1 MTTQICLADFQN
13 KKQAFRKI
21 HSELVIKK
29 INNKFRAGSNPY
41 SATGVSVVMYE
52 HQDDDFIVPFNYG
65 LNFIRESGID
75 DSYYPNNDEFVE
87 SNFEFTGELLP
98 RQKNILEEVMSDL
111 YKRRSILLSLH
122 CGFGKTIFAIYLSS
136 LLTKEHKGRVLICCH
151 RLVLIEQWKHA
162 ITKFTNGTCQVLS
175 SSEPI
180 KDVNFYIINIQTIQ
194 KRNLEDFDSVSVLVV
209 DECHT
214 ICTQNLVRSLMFVRP
229 KFCLGLS
236 ATPYRDDGMQDVL
249 HRVFGEKIIHKQL
262 KRLYSV
268 YILETGFKPVVT
280 KQESGNM
287 DWNDILKQ
295 QSENKDRNTLICKV
309 AKYFTTR
316 NILIICKRVAHANYL
331 YEQLKDT
338 ESVDCFMGTNKTYNS
353 DARILIVTCSKG
365 GVGFDHPKL
374 DMLIV
379 AADVENLFV
388 QYLGRI
394 FRRDDTFPIVVDMKD
409 KFAGFQRHLKTRQ
422 DVYKETCGTI
432 MNFNLEFKDFGK
444 F

>member
-1 MTTQICLADFQN
+1 MTTQICLADFEN

-21 HSELVIKK
+21 HTDLVIKK
-29 INNKFRAGSNPY
+29 VNNKFKFNANPY
-41 SATGVSVVMYE
+41 AFNGTSVVMYE
-52 HQDDDFIVPFNYG
+52 HQDDEFVIPFNYA
-65 LNFIRESGID
+65 LNFMRETEKTYFPND
-75 DSYYPNNDEFVE
+75 DDFVE
-87 SNFEFTGELLP
+87 NEFEFTGELLT
-98 RQKNILEEVMSDL
+98 RQKNILNEVLQTL
-111 YKRRSILLSLH
+111 YAQRSILLSLH

-162 ITKFTNGTCQVLS
+162 ISKFTNATCQVLS
-175 SSEPI
+175 STEKI
-180 KDVNFYIINIQTIQ
+180 KEANFYIINIQTIQ

-262 KRLYSV
+262 QRLYSV
-268 YILETGFKPVVT
+268 YVCETGFKPTVS
-280 KQESGNM
+280 KQENGQM
-287 DWNDILKQ
+287 DWNDMLRQ
-295 QSENKDRNTLICKV
+295 QSENKDRNELICKI
-309 AKYFTTR
+309 AKYFVTR
-316 NILIICKRVAHANYL
+316 NILIICKRVAHANVL
-331 YEQLKDT
+331 YEKLKET
-338 ESVDCFMGTNKTYNS
+338 ESVDCFMGTNKTFNS
-353 DARILIVTCSKG
+353 DARILLVTCSKG

-409 KFAGFQRHLKTRQ
+409 KNAAFQRHLKTRLG
-422 DVYKETCGTI
+422 VYKETCGTVFD
-432 MNFNLEFKDFGK
+432 FNLEFRDFGK